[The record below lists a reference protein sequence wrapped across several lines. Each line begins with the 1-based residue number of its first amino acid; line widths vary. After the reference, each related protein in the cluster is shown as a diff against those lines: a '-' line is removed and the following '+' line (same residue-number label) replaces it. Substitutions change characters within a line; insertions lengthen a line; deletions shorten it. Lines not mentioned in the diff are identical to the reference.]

1 MISETDAFTFQNYS
15 ISKPFLLQKYF
26 SGKEFRSYGFK
37 GDVNVNGKSTESK
50 STEI

>member
-1 MISETDAFTFQNYS
+1 MISETDALTYQNYS
-15 ISKPFLLQKYF
+15 ISTPSLFQKYI
-26 SGKEFRSYGFK
+26 SGKKFRSYGFK